1 MGGSGRGMS
10 AEVLMATPG
19 SKSLGCESG
28 GTSMEAQ
35 AKVRGGPRDLAN
47 WLDEDHV
54 RQPVSD
60 VMRT

>member
-1 MGGSGRGMS
+1 MS
-10 AEVLMATPG
+10 AEALMATPG